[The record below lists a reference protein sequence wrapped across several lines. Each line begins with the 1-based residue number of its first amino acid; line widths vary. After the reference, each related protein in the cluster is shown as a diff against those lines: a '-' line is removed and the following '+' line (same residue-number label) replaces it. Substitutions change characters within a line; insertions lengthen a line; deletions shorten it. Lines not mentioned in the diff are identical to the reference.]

1 MNACA
6 WMVRPWTT
14 WEWLNAFDRAV
25 MAAGLIPTTTI
36 CNGKDGDDGIRHT
49 HAHTQEHARQKKL
62 SSSEQPQEAFCRS
75 PHACLPQKKRRAMQ
89 QLASRKDYTRRHYC
103 KCCCGRLRVTHL
115 QHTR

>member
-1 MNACA
+1 
-6 WMVRPWTT
+6 MVRPWTT

-75 PHACLPQKKRRAMQ
+75 PHACLP
-89 QLASRKDYTRRHYC
+89 ASEEAVGNATTRKSQ
-103 KCCCGRLRVTHL
+103 GL
-115 QHTR
+115 HTTTLL